1 MNNRARFLGAS
12 LLLTLILAGS
22 LALGAFFGLLG
33 GNRAADWDS
42 LDSFNRIAMAA
53 IGEMEIL
60 PRDRAAIEVDAS
72 QRDLNRQFRG
82 LDRPTNVL
90 SFPAEDDF
98 APLEGVAAPPR
109 LLGDLALAL
118 ETCSREAE
126 EQGKSL
132 ADHVAHL
139 TVHGLLHLLGY
150 DHQTDAEAER
160 MEGRERRILEGLEI
174 ADPYLASSPEVA
186 A

>member
-1 MNNRARFLGAS
+1 MTKEPDSRAWDIEVLVEVPAWNERLPDAATLVRGAAAAT
-12 LLLTLILAGS
+12 LTAEEAEGEKAVGAVCILLT
-22 LALGAFFGLLG
+22 
-33 GNRAADWDS
+33 D
-42 LDSFNRIAMAA
+42 
-53 IGEMEIL
+53 
-60 PRDRAAIEVDAS
+60 DAS